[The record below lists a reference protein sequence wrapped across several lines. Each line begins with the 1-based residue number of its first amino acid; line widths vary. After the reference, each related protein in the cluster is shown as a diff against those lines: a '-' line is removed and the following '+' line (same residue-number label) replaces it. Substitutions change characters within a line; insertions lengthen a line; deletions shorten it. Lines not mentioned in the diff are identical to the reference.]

1 MSGSEAII
9 DEADFVIVATGSIPL
24 NARLPIES
32 DAIDIALA
40 EDILLDDSKAK
51 NRAIVVGA
59 GLVGS
64 ELALHLAQ
72 KGREVTVVDMASDIV
87 GGVHGICPANY
98 FMLKELFD
106 YYGVKQ
112 QMNSVLKQIHKD
124 GIVVQTESGSLD
136 IAADQVIIAV
146 GYERYGNL
154 AERLYREYPGKV
166 VNIGDSKA
174 IKTIMNAV
182 YEGYEVAR
190 SI

>member
-1 MSGSEAII
+1 LIA
-9 DEADFVIVATGSIPL
+9 
-24 NARLPIES
+24 NLPVDS

-40 EDILLDDSKAK
+40 EDILLDDSKA
-51 NRAIVVGA
+51 RDRVIVVGA

-64 ELALHLAQ
+64 ELALHLVQ
-72 KGREVTVVDMASDIV
+72 KDREVTVVDTASDIV
-87 GGVHGICPANY
+87 GGVHGVCPANY
-98 FMLKELFD
+98 FVLKELFD
-106 YYGVKQ
+106 YHGVKQ
-112 QMNSVLKQIHKD
+112 QMNSVLTQVHKD
-124 GIVVQTESGSLD
+124 GVVVQTESGNVD

-146 GYERYGNL
+146 GYEKYGDL